1 MRVIEDRQIDL
12 FATAAPRRPRADLDL
27 ETALANARR
36 FLVTG
41 SHPGDSRANQAHL
54 PGLPGGP
61 ELYALCPGCPVHPD
75 GGIYPATA
83 LARVE
88 GCPAGRR
95 LTAQLAAA
103 GVLTGEEGRQRAERE
118 GSARRVSAERDALS
132 RSFSPA
138 VPHRRRPERWS
149 IDFSLTALTGL
160 CSGACELLAAPGRQL
175 LAAASRRVRRRWYF
189 HRRRAICRQR
199 LSRIASDPCWTF

>member
-1 MRVIEDRQIDL
+1 MSTLEDRQIDR
-12 FATAAPRRPRADLDL
+12 FATAASRQPRITLDL

-36 FLVTG
+36 FQATG
-41 SHPGDSRANQAHL
+41 SSPGDSRANEAHL

-61 ELYALCPGCPVHPD
+61 EIYALCPGCPVHPD

-95 LTAQLAAA
+95 LAAQRAASTRA
-103 GVLTGEEGRQRAERE
+103 GEEERQRAERE
-118 GSARRVSAERDALS
+118 GSAHRVSVERDALS
-132 RSFSPA
+132 RCFSPA
-138 VPHRRRPERWS
+138 FFSARPWGRAVS
-149 IDFSLTALTGL
+149 DFSLTALAGL
-160 CSGACELLAAPGRQL
+160 CSGALERLTAPGRQL
-175 LAAASRRVRRRWYF
+175 FAAIGRRIRRRWYF

-199 LSRIASDPCWTF
+199 LSRIASDPCWIF